1 MNQLVRAF
9 LAIVTLLTLGWGQA
23 RGGLITVTF
32 DEPQLVD
39 NDPLL
44 TFYDGGMTF
53 RGITGGPNLGITFSL
68 NARERTKTSS
78 LVGTFTPPG
87 IMQLFSDTAREGEGI
102 SATMN
107 VAGRFIS
114 SATFFYAAID
124 AVGEVS
130 VFSGPNG
137 TGTKLADVI
146 LPVTSPLTGP
156 GTFVPA
162 DVPFAGVAGSIVF
175 GGGNKQFAIDDLTL
189 TVVPEPPAWSLL
201 AFGALWCLA
210 KCRRPRTVAAPV
222 RRDCL

>member
-1 MNQLVRAF
+1 MNQMVQAI
-9 LAIVTLLTLGWGQA
+9 LAIFALLTLGWGQA
-23 RGGLITVTF
+23 RGGLISVTF

-102 SATMN
+102 SAKMT
-107 VAGRFIS
+107 VAGGFVS

-124 AVGEVS
+124 AVGEIS
-130 VFSGPNG
+130 VFSGPSG

-156 GTFVPA
+156 GTFVAA

-175 GGGNKQFAIDDLTL
+175 GGGNKQFAVDDLTL
-189 TVVPEPPAWSLL
+189 TSIPEPPTWSLL
-201 AFGALWCLA
+201 AIGGLWCCA
-210 KCRRPRTVAAPV
+210 QCRRRRTEAARV
-222 RRDCL
+222 WRDSL